1 MKILLVEDEELIA
14 KNIKVL
20 LKRRGIAVDVA
31 ENIEE
36 GYVKTIDEDY
46 DCIILDRGLPDGDG
60 ISLIQKIR
68 DEKIIVPVLVLTAK
82 GENED
87 VAFGLNIGADDYLAK
102 PFDIEVL
109 TARIKALIRR
119 GDKIPNSPVIIVGD
133 LEINTSMASV
143 LIGGKIIDLS
153 PKEYSILEYLA
164 LNPNKV
170 IDRLT
175 LLTHAWGEEVDLFS
189 NTVDVHIK
197 YLRNKIGNITIKT
210 VRGKG
215 YMLNTK

>member
-1 MKILLVEDEELIA
+1 MKILLIEDDELIA
-14 KNIKVL
+14 KNIKAL
-20 LKRRGIAVDVA
+20 LKRRGIAVDMA
-31 ENIEE
+31 KSIEE

-46 DCIILDRGLPDGDG
+46 DCVVLDRGLPDGDG

-82 GENED
+82 GENDD
-87 VAFGLNIGADDYLAK
+87 VAYGLNIGADDYLAK

-109 TARIKALIRR
+109 TARIKALMRR
-119 GDKIPNSPVIIVGD
+119 GDKKPNSPVIVVGD
-133 LEINTSMASV
+133 LEINTSMARV
-143 LIGGKIIDLS
+143 LVGGKTIDLS

-170 IDRLT
+170 VDRLT
-175 LLTHAWGEEVDLFS
+175 LLTHTWGEEVDLFS

-197 YLRNKIGNITIKT
+197 YLRNKIGSKRIKT